1 MSHFLGQ
8 GEGMT
13 HALLTLDGG
22 SQRNS
27 GVVIVKHS
35 LRGCAGVG
43 DGYRLEGTLTTQS
56 LCPNWIPLRHGGS
69 RDPLTVRVN

>member
-35 LRGCAGVG
+35 LRGCVGVG
-43 DGYRLEGTLTTQS
+43 R
-56 LCPNWIPLRHGGS
+56 
-69 RDPLTVRVN
+69 RVQT